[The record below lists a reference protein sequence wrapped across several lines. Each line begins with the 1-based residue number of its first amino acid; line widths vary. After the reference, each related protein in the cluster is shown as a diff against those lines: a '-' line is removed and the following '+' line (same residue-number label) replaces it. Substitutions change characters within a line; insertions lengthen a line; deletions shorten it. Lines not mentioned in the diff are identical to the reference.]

1 MHWSKPPPGFFKVN
15 TDGSYVHGQAACG
28 GIIRNHNGNFVK
40 GFMCKLG
47 SGNALFAEL
56 KGILFTLHIIREM
69 QLTNVILETDSIHAL
84 NMIQNRYTSIFHL
97 QPLLQEI
104 IHLINRSGSTIRINH
119 IHREANTCA
128 DALALRGHQ
137 ADFSVSI
144 LDVIQPSIKLLI
156 DKDLFNLIKVC
167 IHDIS
172 QTSFNLIIKNI
183 RHFCIKRKN

>member
-15 TDGSYVHGQAACG
+15 TDRSYVHGQAACG

-40 GFMCKLG
+40 GFMCNLG

-56 KGILFTLHIIREM
+56 KGILFALHIIRDM

-97 QPLLQEI
+97 QPLLQEV

-137 ADFSVSI
+137 ADFSLSI
-144 LDVIQPSIKLLI
+144 LDVIQPSII
-156 DKDLFNLIKVC
+156 FI
-167 IHDIS
+167 
-172 QTSFNLIIKNI
+172 F
-183 RHFCIKRKN
+183 F

>member
-1 MHWSKPPPGFFKVN
+1 
-15 TDGSYVHGQAACG
+15 
-28 GIIRNHNGNFVK
+28 
-40 GFMCKLG
+40 
-47 SGNALFAEL
+47 
-56 KGILFTLHIIREM
+56 M

-137 ADFSVSI
+137 ADFSVPI

>member
-1 MHWSKPPPGFFKVN
+1 MKFPLASRSVNPCRKYIHWSKPPPGFFKIN
-15 TDGSYVHGQAACG
+15 TDGSFVHGQAACG

-56 KGILFTLHIIREM
+56 KGILLGLQIMREM
-69 QLTNVILETDSIHAL
+69 QLTNVILETDSIHAI
-84 NMIQNRYTSIFHL
+84 NMIQNRHTSIFHL

-104 IHLINRSGSTIRINH
+104 INLINLSGSTIRINH

-137 ADFSVSI
+137 ADFSPSM
-144 LDVIQPSIKLLI
+144 LDVISPSINLLF
-156 DKDLFNLIKVC
+156 DKDLRGACSSVVGP
-167 IHDIS
+167 
-172 QTSFNLIIKNI
+172 
-183 RHFCIKRKN
+183 